1 MTGEG
6 AQFAAVLERI
16 GRAVIAQL
24 DGLSDADLN
33 RPLPLAD
40 TNTLFAL
47 GTHLVGAAEFWVL
60 DACGRASERTEPS
73 GGVPRDR
80 AWRRSHRAVRAVA
93 DRVHEVLDDL
103 PDTAMSRPANP
114 PREYRNMPGMAQEG
128 TLTVRDC
135 LLHAV
140 EHSALHQGH
149 IEITR
154 QIVLARIG
162 EERQ

>member
-16 GRAVIAQL
+16 GRTVIAQL

-33 RPLPLAD
+33 RSLPLAD

-47 GTHLVGAAEFWVL
+47 GTHLVGAGEFWVL
-60 DACGRASERTEPS
+60 TLVGGHPSDRNRLAEFHATGHSADLVTRYER
-73 GGVPRDR
+73 
-80 AWRRSHRAVRAVA
+80 WLVA
-93 DRVHEVLDDL
+93 VHEVLDDL
-103 PDTAMSRPANP
+103 PDAAMLRPANP
-114 PREYRNMPGMAQEG
+114 PLEYRNMPGMAQSG
-128 TLTVRDC
+128 ALTVRDC

-154 QIVLARIG
+154 QIVLAYPG
-162 EERQ
+162 EGE

>member
-1 MTGEG
+1 MMGEG

-24 DGLSDADLN
+24 DTLSDADLN

-47 GTHLVGAAEFWVL
+47 GTHLVGAGEFWVL
-60 DACGRASERTEPS
+60 TLAGGRPSDRNRLAEFHATGHGADLLARYERWLT
-73 GGVPRDR
+73 
-80 AWRRSHRAVRAVA
+80 A
-93 DRVHEVLDDL
+93 VHEVLDDL
-103 PDTAMSRPANP
+103 PDAAMARPANP
-114 PREYRNMPGMAQEG
+114 PLEYRNMPGMAQDG
-128 TLTVRDC
+128 PFTVREC

-154 QIVLARIG
+154 QIVLARRG
-162 EERQ
+162 EGE